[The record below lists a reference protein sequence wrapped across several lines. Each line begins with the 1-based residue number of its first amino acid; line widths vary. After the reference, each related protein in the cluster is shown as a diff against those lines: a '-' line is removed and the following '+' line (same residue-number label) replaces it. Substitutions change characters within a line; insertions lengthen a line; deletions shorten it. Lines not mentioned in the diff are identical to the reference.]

1 VILDILTN
9 RQRYGGMHPGIGRA
23 LDYLSKTDF
32 TGMADRR
39 QAIDGDEIYA
49 LLMTYNSEPETVRS
63 FEAHRRYI
71 DVQFILAGR
80 ETIFWVPT
88 EELAATGDYSD
99 EKDIV
104 FLSGE
109 ARARLQL
116 TPGSFAVFY
125 PEDAHKPNCAWD
137 APERVR
143 KVVVKVRLG

>member
-1 VILDILTN
+1 
-9 RQRYGGMHPGIGRA
+9 
-23 LDYLSKTDF
+23 
-32 TGMADRR
+32 MADGR